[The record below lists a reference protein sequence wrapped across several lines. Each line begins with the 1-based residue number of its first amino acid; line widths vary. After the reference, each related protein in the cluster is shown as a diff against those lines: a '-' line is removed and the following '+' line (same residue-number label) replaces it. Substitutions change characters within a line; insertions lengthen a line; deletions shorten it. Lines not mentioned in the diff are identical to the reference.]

1 MKKNI
6 TIIILSLV
14 WLLPADARKIT
25 VNILHTSDTHS
36 RIEPIPASSKDKY
49 ADRGGAARR
58 AGIIQSERAKDKNT
72 LLLDCGDFCQG
83 TPYYNMFK
91 GDVEVEMF
99 NSMKYDAVAIG
110 NHEFD
115 FGLDNMA
122 RIFKKLKCPVVCANY
137 ITTGTPLEDCVKPY
151 VIIKRY
157 GLKIGIFGL
166 GAKLEGLVQSSKCEN
181 IRFVDPATAAQDMVN
196 LLRKEKKCDLVICLS
211 HLGIN
216 TITPPNDNYL
226 IANTSGIDLVL
237 GGHSHTYLKE
247 LTYLKN
253 KEGKPTPVLH
263 SGKSGVN
270 VGKVQLT
277 VEKERI
283 RK

>member
-1 MKKNI
+1 
-6 TIIILSLV
+6 
-14 WLLPADARKIT
+14 
-25 VNILHTSDTHS
+25 
-36 RIEPIPASSKDKY
+36 
-49 ADRGGAARR
+49 
-58 AGIIQSERAKDKNT
+58 
-72 LLLDCGDFCQG
+72 
-83 TPYYNMFK
+83 MFK
-91 GDVEVEMF
+91 GDVEVDMF